1 MAPNKNSHIF
11 IYPFSY
17 QVNVLFKIL
26 NTPNRV
32 RYNLRAMEIGQGNL
46 KFFNLEVTEY
56 IHRTELSYHLSVS
69 IQEKKMT

>member
-1 MAPNKNSHIF
+1 M
-11 IYPFSY
+11 
-17 QVNVLFKIL
+17 
-26 NTPNRV
+26 

-69 IQEKKMT
+69 IQEKKNDLMVFDVKTLE